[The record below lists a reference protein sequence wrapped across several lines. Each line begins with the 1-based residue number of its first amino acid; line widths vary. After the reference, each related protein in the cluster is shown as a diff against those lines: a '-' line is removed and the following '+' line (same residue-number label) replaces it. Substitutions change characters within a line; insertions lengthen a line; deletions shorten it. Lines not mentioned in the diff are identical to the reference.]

1 MTTIVLWA
9 DKFDEMAEFYRLL
22 LSGEVHD
29 ASENFASIVGSGSR
43 IQLHRVPAEWA
54 SEIANPPALR
64 EENPIKPVFE
74 VSSIADTRAAV
85 AGTPGCVFESAK
97 EQTYGPTTYC
107 DGCDPDGNVIQVA
120 ATPAA

>member
-9 DKFDEMAEFYRLL
+9 DKFEESADFYRLL
-22 LSGEVHD
+22 LNGEVHD

-54 SEIANPPALR
+54 SEISNPPALR
-64 EENPIKPVFE
+64 EENPLKPVFE
-74 VSSIADTRAAV
+74 VASIADARAAV
-85 AGTPGCVFESAK
+85 AGTAGCVFEPAK
-97 EQTYGPTTYC
+97 EQTYGSTIYC

-120 ATPAA
+120 TTAA

>member
-9 DKFDEMAEFYRLL
+9 DKFEESADFYRLL
-22 LSGEVHD
+22 LNGEVHD

-54 SEIANPPALR
+54 SEISNPPALR

-74 VSSIADTRAAV
+74 VSSIANARAAV
-85 AGTPGCVFESAK
+85 AGTAGCVFEAAK
-97 EQTYGPTTYC
+97 EQTYGSTTYC

-120 ATPAA
+120 TTAA